1 MSLPV
6 HFLSLCPSCQSFL
19 SSARRQRRF
28 CVLFSRV
35 WMFLQQTHPGTS
47 FCPLCV
53 ILAHLYSLCVDVDV
67 CTVKTKCASLT
78 QVDKMVCHGYTCGC
92 VEFDLTHQYGLTW
105 HAILSTC
112 STWFYCLCMQCFFN
126 TFFLIFVYCF
136 QSFVIDVILCKCK
149 SGFEMLENQK
159 EVPKW
164 S

>member
-1 MSLPV
+1 MEQCIKAHGPEKQFWVVTQGHSFIPSPFSGPLRRVPVPDRSLPV
-6 HFLSLCPSCQSFL
+6 HFPSLCPSCQGFL
-19 SSARRQRRF
+19 SSAWRWRRF

-35 WMFLQQTHPGTS
+35 WMFLRQTHPGTS

-67 CTVKTKCASLT
+67 CTVKTKCARVT

-112 STWFYCLCMQCFFN
+112 T
-126 TFFLIFVYCF
+126 T
-136 QSFVIDVILCKCK
+136 
-149 SGFEMLENQK
+149 
-159 EVPKW
+159 
-164 S
+164 